1 MAVNSYT
8 SDDGTAK
15 VEINNSTWAVKIYD
29 LDNSDSEV
37 IDITAED
44 AEDLD
49 ALIVPGFSNGRIM
62 MAIARAI
69 KKALT

>member
-1 MAVNSYT
+1 MAINSYT

-15 VEINNSTWAVKIYD
+15 VEINDSTWAVKIYD
-29 LDNSDSEV
+29 LENSTSEV
-37 IDITAED
+37 IDITSDD

-49 ALIVPGFSNGRIM
+49 SFITPGFSNGRIM

-69 KKALT
+69 KNALT

>member
-1 MAVNSYT
+1 MAINSYT

-15 VEINNSTWAVKIYD
+15 VEVNDSTWAVKIYD
-29 LDNSDSEV
+29 LDASDSEV
-37 IDITAED
+37 IDITASD

-49 ALIVPGFSNGRIM
+49 AMLTPGFRNGKIM

-69 KKALT
+69 KNALT